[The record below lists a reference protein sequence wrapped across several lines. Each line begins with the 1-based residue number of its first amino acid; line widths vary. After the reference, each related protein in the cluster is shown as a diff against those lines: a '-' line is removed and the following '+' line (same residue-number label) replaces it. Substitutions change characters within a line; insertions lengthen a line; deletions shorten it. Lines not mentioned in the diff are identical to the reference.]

1 MTFLKTNNAS
11 NYKYTKDDIVKTLDF
26 FNEKICV
33 EIGGL
38 IFQQTVI
45 YFTFRYDRLPLN
57 NPFLII
63 VCISYIPYIFFLSLL
78 FTQMDDFKL
87 FSMTKVMMFFFQLSL
102 LIRFLNVILYSLCSC
117 FFIISA
123 ETDLFCCCNS

>member
-45 YFTFRYDRLPLN
+45 YFTFRNDRLPLN

-87 FSMTKVMMFFFQLSL
+87 FSMTKVMMFFFNCQLPISEQEL
-102 LIRFLNVILYSLCSC
+102 TLC
-117 FFIISA
+117 FIICHLHIS
-123 ETDLFCCCNS
+123 